1 MINPETDE
9 YERESKIEYL
19 QYKRHKIYYNI
30 FITTVGIKTIK
41 LYPERGK
48 VIKSDG
54 GKKRYGQAVS
64 LA

>member
-9 YERESKIEYL
+9 NERESKIEYL
-19 QYKRHKIYYNI
+19 QYKRYIYYNI
-30 FITTVGIKTIK
+30 FITNVGIKTIK
-41 LYPERGK
+41 FSPERGK

-54 GKKRYGQAVS
+54 GKRRYGQAVS